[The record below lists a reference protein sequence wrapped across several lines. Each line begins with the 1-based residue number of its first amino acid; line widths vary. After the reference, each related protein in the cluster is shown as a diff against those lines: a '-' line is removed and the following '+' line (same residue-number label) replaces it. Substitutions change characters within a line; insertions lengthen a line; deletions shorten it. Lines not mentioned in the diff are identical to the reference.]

1 MITSYT
7 METEMGIEC
16 SAYCKHK
23 DDGLHMRCLP
33 VKCEVMKR
41 KEDPHSVKH
50 PNSVKH
56 SLTPPLVFIIVPGLV
71 A

>member
-41 KEDPHSVKH
+41 KEDP
-50 PNSVKH
+50 NSVKH
-56 SLTPPLVFIIVPGLV
+56 SPTPPLVFIIVPGLV